1 MHRKFIWNF
10 LSTPHET
17 MTRSF
22 VGEDRSPNPSAR
34 TRRLLD
40 PRVLPATPLT
50 LKEAQIQYADL
61 YFKATEDTGHIN
73 NLAKIDS
80 ATGNPIDWFVDAE
93 EWGASIATWEGDDFV
108 YTSGDMSVKTHGGND
123 FISLGDNIDT
133 ASEYYSAI
141 AEAGAGNDKIYAAA
155 GSQRGEG
162 GVGKD
167 VLRLGDGSDRY
178 SGGQGEDLFIID
190 LSDSGRD
197 LIIDFQDKGDRI
209 SILKGGQAAK
219 NGDWY
224 LEYET
229 PYVEQNYGDVP
240 KDFLYGIDPGKSMY
254 FNVVDS
260 DSQQVV
266 AQIAMGSSLEYDD
279 FSTFAI
285 TVLKGDSDL
294 VVDSV
299 AVGAD
304 PSATFIG

>member
-1 MHRKFIWNF
+1 M
-10 LSTPHET
+10 
-17 MTRSF
+17 
-22 VGEDRSPNPSAR
+22 
-34 TRRLLD
+34 
-40 PRVLPATPLT
+40 
-50 LKEAQIQYADL
+50 

-73 NLAKIDS
+73 NLAKLDS
-80 ATGNPIDWFVDAE
+80 TTGNPIDWFVDAE

-123 FISLGDNIDT
+123 FISLGANTDT

-162 GVGKD
+162 GAGKD

-229 PYVEQNYGDVP
+229 TYVEQNDGDVP

-254 FNVVDS
+254 FNIVDS

-279 FSTFAI
+279 FSTFAHARDSRKRPSK
-285 TVLKGDSDL
+285 TSLK
-294 VVDSV
+294 
-299 AVGAD
+299 D
-304 PSATFIG
+304 PPNLLKST